1 MNYKELKQLIQK
13 HNQAYYDNSASM
25 ITDAEYDQLYDKLE
39 SMEKAQGWRDHD
51 SPTKHVG
58 GAAGKITHPYKL
70 YSLRKIYEG
79 EEELEPWMDVKV
91 PKIDG
96 TNLTLIYRRGKLKM
110 GLTRGNGEQ
119 GTDITHLVGMLK
131 GAPTTI
137 DLDYD
142 EVVVNGECVTDNNV
156 ENFRNYVSGAL
167 GLDSPSEF
175 AQRNIR
181 FIAHDWLGISMDY
194 EPRMKILKN
203 AGFFTVLEEQAWDYP
218 KDGIVYR
225 CNSYAKSQQLGYTS
239 KYPRFAVALKQRMT
253 ETATTTLQDVLWV
266 VGRTG
271 TVNPTGVVDPVV
283 LDDATISRVTL
294 HNIGIIEEHG
304 LGLGDTIQI
313 ERAGGVIPKFIGVVD
328 HSEHGIKINKNH
340 AEQTIGVQTKRD
352 GPRLMVTDKNNIS
365 SIKFLEYFIRILE
378 IKGLGPASVKKMG
391 LTHPVDLFEDQN
403 WDKLGANGSKVEA
416 EIERTKTKPYD
427 IVLASLGIS
436 GVGRRA
442 AKLIVSK
449 IPAFRNLRDIETT
462 EIKGIGPSTV
472 ESVLSWLDENEEWV
486 HTLPLQLEQNVT
498 VEDVV
503 GTPARKVCITGK
515 LDMTRNDLSDRL
527 DKLGFKVTSTVTKDC
542 YALITGGDT
551 TSSKYKRAVTLGITI
566 IDYWSSQKNVLSGDF

>member
-13 HNQAYYDNSASM
+13 HNQAYYDNSASI

-39 SMEKAQGWRDHD
+39 KMEKAQGWRDHD

-79 EEELEPWMDVKV
+79 EEELEPWMNVKL

-96 TNLTLIYRRGKLKM
+96 TNLTLIYRKGKLKM

-119 GTDITHLVGMLK
+119 GTDVTHLIGMLK
-131 GAPTTI
+131 GAPTKI

-181 FIAHDWLGISMDY
+181 FIAHDWLGVSMDY
-194 EPRMKILKN
+194 EPRMRILKN
-203 AGFFTVLEEQAWDYP
+203 AGFFTVLEDKAWDYP

-253 ETATTTLQDVLWV
+253 ETAVTTLQDVLWV

-294 HNIGIIEEHG
+294 HNIGIIEEHN

-328 HSEHGIKINKNH
+328 HSEHGIKINKYH

-352 GPRLMVTDKNNIS
+352 GPRLMVTDKNNINTS
-365 SIKFLEYFIRILE
+365 KVLEHFIKTLD

-449 IPAFRNLRDIETT
+449 IPTFRNLRDIETT

-486 HTLPLQLEQNVT
+486 NTLPLQLEQNVT
-498 VEDVV
+498 VEEVV

-515 LDMTRNDLSDRL
+515 LDMTRNDLGDRL

>member
-1 MNYKELKQLIQK
+1 MNYKELKQIIQK

-39 SMEKAQGWRDHD
+39 NMEKAQGWRDHD

-58 GAAGKITHPYKL
+58 GAAGKVTHPYKL

-79 EEELEPWMDVKV
+79 EEELESWMNVKL

-119 GTDITHLVGMLK
+119 GTDVTHLIGMLK
-131 GAPTTI
+131 GAPTRI

-181 FIAHDWLGISMDY
+181 FIAHDWLGVSMDY

-203 AGFFTVLEEQAWDYP
+203 AGFFTVLEDQSWDYP

-253 ETATTTLQDVLWV
+253 EIAITTLQDVLWV

-271 TVNPTGVVDPVV
+271 TVNPTGVVEPVV

-294 HNIGIIEEHG
+294 HNIGIIEEHN

-313 ERAGGVIPKFIGVVD
+313 ERAGGVIPKFIGVVQ
-328 HSEHGIKINKNH
+328 HSEHRIKVNKYH
-340 AEQTIGVQTKRD
+340 AEQTIGMQTKRD
-352 GPRLMVTDKNNIS
+352 GPRLMVADKNNINTS
-365 SIKFLEYFIRILE
+365 KVLEHFIKTLD
-378 IKGLGPASVKKMG
+378 IKGLGPASVQKMG
-391 LTHPVDLFEDQN
+391 LTHPVDLFEGQN
-403 WDKLGANGSKVEA
+403 WGKLGANGSKVEA

-486 HTLPLQLEQNVT
+486 NTLPLQLEQNVT

-503 GTPARKVCITGK
+503 GTPARNVCITGK
-515 LDMTRNDLSDRL
+515 LDMTRGDLGDRL
-527 DKLGFKVTSTVTKDC
+527 EKFGFKVTSTVTKDC